1 MNNLLKTQKWM
12 KNNNIDLFLINR
24 TDEFFNEYIAE
35 YAERLKWISNFSGS
49 AGRAIILKK
58 QAYIFVDGRYE
69 IQVKKEINVNF
80 FQIHSIENY
89 WLFLNKNLNQ
99 KTVLALDPS
108 LHSIYEIKKLSTI
121 VKKNRSKIINLENN
135 PIDLLWIK
143 KPKYPSTNIFIHD
156 KKYAGKSNDQKIS
169 QIQKILKKNLIDYY
183 LLTSLESIAWLLNIR
198 GNDINYSPLAL
209 SYAVIPSFG
218 KVEFF
223 IDKSKVKKIKKKLI
237 NKVNFNSFNKIFT
250 YIRKINKNSVIGLD
264 EKRTNYYFKLI
275 CEDNNLNF
283 KFFEDPCI
291 YPRAQ
296 KNIVELNG
304 AKKANIRDGI
314 TLTKFL
320 YWLKNE
326 MKISNTDEIKASN
339 YLYNLRK
346 KNKLFYSLS
355 FETIS
360 AIDKNAALPHYKL
373 TKKSNLKFKQN
384 VIYLI
389 DSGAQY
395 FDGTTDITRTIIL
408 GIPTSEQ
415 KDRFTRVLKGHI
427 ALAKAKFSY
436 NTKGSQLDYLAR
448 KSLFDINCDY
458 NHGTGHGIGSFLN
471 VHEGPQRIAKK
482 NNLGNG
488 EIRKNMIISNEPGF
502 YKENEYG
509 IRIENLI
516 IVRNKNK
523 SNYFFETISFA
534 PIDLDLIEEKLL
546 NREEKVWINNY
557 HKKTYNLLN
566 NKLTSKEKKW
576 LKIATKPI

>member
-1 MNNLLKTQKWM
+1 MT
-12 KNNNIDLFLINR
+12 
-24 TDEFFNEYIAE
+24 
-35 YAERLKWISNFSGS
+35 
-49 AGRAIILKK
+49 
-58 QAYIFVDGRYE
+58 
-69 IQVKKEINVNF
+69 
-80 FQIHSIENY
+80 QIHSIENY

-143 KPKYPSTNIFIHD
+143 KPKYQSTNIFIHD

-209 SYAVIPSFG
+209 SYAVITSFG

-275 CEDNNLNF
+275 SEDNNLNF

-360 AIDKNAALPHYKL
+360 AIDKNAALPHY
-373 TKKSNLKFKQN
+373 
-384 VIYLI
+384 I
-389 DSGAQY
+389 
-395 FDGTTDITRTIIL
+395 
-408 GIPTSEQ
+408 
-415 KDRFTRVLKGHI
+415 
-427 ALAKAKFSY
+427 
-436 NTKGSQLDYLAR
+436 
-448 KSLFDINCDY
+448 
-458 NHGTGHGIGSFLN
+458 
-471 VHEGPQRIAKK
+471 
-482 NNLGNG
+482 
-488 EIRKNMIISNEPGF
+488 
-502 YKENEYG
+502 
-509 IRIENLI
+509 
-516 IVRNKNK
+516 
-523 SNYFFETISFA
+523 
-534 PIDLDLIEEKLL
+534 
-546 NREEKVWINNY
+546 
-557 HKKTYNLLN
+557 
-566 NKLTSKEKKW
+566 
-576 LKIATKPI
+576 